1 MDGVI
6 LPGGQVMKEVKE
18 NWYEY
23 LGVIEVDGMKVQ
35 EMKDIFAN
43 EYKRRLKLAIKSN
56 LMVRIRSMAL
66 IHSLPQC

>member
-1 MDGVI
+1 MDGVT

-23 LGVIEVDGMKVQ
+23 LGVIEVDGMKVY

-43 EYKRRLKLAIKSN
+43 EYKRRL
-56 LMVRIRSMAL
+56 
-66 IHSLPQC
+66 